1 MGTSGLRNQRTRE
14 TVLTYHAAYGRTP
27 EGRWAF
33 ARLLQSG
40 GLLRRVENE
49 EQRAAHNHMI
59 SLLENMGLTQGRN
72 ESELYDKLA
81 DMLLHVV
88 PADEAVDA

>member
-1 MGTSGLRNQRTRE
+1 MAPRNIRTKE

-33 ARLLQSG
+33 ARLLESG

-72 ESELYDKLA
+72 ESELYDKLGA
-81 DMLLHVV
+81 MLMGLA